1 MSATSVRLRVTFD
14 LGRYHATPWGAHVN
28 DGEVEW
34 PPSPWRLV
42 RALLAVSRTHVELAA
57 LRPAIDRGLQAL
69 IDAPP
74 PSYVLPPS
82 RASHTRHFVPSRKW
96 LPTTPKEMKLLLDGF
111 RVLDANV
118 ALEAWWRADLEPDEL
133 VALGETARRLAY
145 LGRSESLCTATLQAA
160 AAPASYHAVPLSQTT
175 EPGAGELRELLCFE
189 TGATLEE
196 TAGVSV
202 SQLRRERRRAPA
214 LTRHVSYLISE
225 PLDPAPARRA
235 PRGAAR
241 PTLARLRIVGADRPG
256 LHEAIVVAE
265 VARRALQSIYGRAD
279 QNATSTVFSGRD
291 GDRMRTDQ
299 HAHAHY
305 LLTSDPGSV
314 RVDHLTVWAPEGFG
328 PHEVAALAQ
337 LTELRDARAWP
348 QPLRIALT
356 ALGTPDTIALPDLC
370 AHTHCW
376 RTLTPI
382 VLTRH
387 AKRRAGQTV
396 DGPAQQIARELELR
410 GLPRARRI
418 TRLDGA
424 WHEFR
429 AQRPTGRRASP
440 AALVGAR
447 IELAAPTRGPIALGA
462 LAHFGLGLLVPDA

>member
-1 MSATSVRLRVTFD
+1 MSTTAVRLRVSFD

-42 RALLAVSRTHVELAA
+42 RALLATSRTHVELAD
-57 LRPAIDRGLQAL
+57 LRAAVDRGLQAL

-96 LPTTPKEMKLLLDGF
+96 SPTASHETDLLLDGF
-111 RVLDANV
+111 RVLDANG
-118 ALEAWWRADLEPDEL
+118 ALEAWWCADLEPDEL

-160 AAPASYHAVPLSQTT
+160 AEPASYHAVPLSQTA
-175 EPGAGELRELLCFE
+175 EPGAGELRELLGFE
-189 TGATLEE
+189 AGATLEE

-202 SQLRRERRRAPA
+202 SQLRRERRRTPA
-214 LTRHVSYLISE
+214 LTRQVTYLMSE
-225 PLDPAPARRA
+225 PLDPAPARRD
-235 PRGAAR
+235 PDGAAR
-241 PTLARLRIVGADRPG
+241 TTLARLRIVGGQRPG

-265 VARRALQSIYGRAD
+265 VARRALQSVYGRANE
-279 QNATSTVFSGRD
+279 NASSSVFSGRD
-291 GDRMRTDQ
+291 GERMRTDQ

-305 LLTSDPGSV
+305 LITSDPSSV

-328 PHEVAALAQ
+328 PNEVAALAQ
-337 LTELRDARAWP
+337 VTELRDARAWP

-356 ALGTPDTIALPDLC
+356 ALGTPDTLPLPDLC
-370 AHTHCW
+370 AYTHRW

-387 AKRRAGQTV
+387 PKRRGGQTI
-396 DGPAQQIARELELR
+396 DGPEDQIARELQLR
-410 GLPRARRI
+410 GLPRATRI
-418 TRLDGA
+418 TRIEGR

-429 AQRPTGRRASP
+429 AQRPTGRRAAP
-440 AALVGAR
+440 AALLGAH
-447 IELAAPTRGPIALGA
+447 IELAAPARGPIALGA

>member
-1 MSATSVRLRVTFD
+1 MSTTLVRLRISFD

-42 RALLAVSRTHVELAA
+42 RALLAVSRTHVELAD
-57 LRPAIDRGLQAL
+57 LRPALDRGLQAL

-96 LPTTPKEMKLLLDGF
+96 SPTASNETDLLLDGF
-111 RVLDANV
+111 RALDPDTP
-118 ALEAWWRADLEPDEL
+118 LEAWWRADLEADEL
-133 VALGETARRLAY
+133 AALSETARRLAY

-160 AAPASYHAVPLSQTT
+160 TEPACYHAVPLSSG
-175 EPGAGELRELLCFE
+175 EPGTGELRELLGFE
-189 TGATLEE
+189 AGATLED

-202 SQLRRERRRAPA
+202 TQLRREHRREPA
-214 LTRHVSYLISE
+214 LTRRVTYAVSE
-225 PLDPAPARRA
+225 PLDPAPLRCA
-235 PRGAAR
+235 PDGAAR
-241 PTLARLRIVGADRPG
+241 PTLARLRIVGGDRPG

-265 VARRALQSIYGRAD
+265 VARRALQSVYGRAN

-291 GDRMRTDQ
+291 GERMRTDQ

-305 LLTSDPGSV
+305 LVTSDPGSA

-328 PHEVAALAQ
+328 PNEVAALAQ
-337 LTELRDARAWP
+337 VTELRDARAWP
-348 QPLRIALT
+348 EPLRIALT
-356 ALGTPDTIALPDLC
+356 ALGTPDSLPLPDLC
-370 AHTHCW
+370 AHTNRW

-387 AKRRAGQTV
+387 AKRRGGQTI
-396 DGPAQQIARELELR
+396 DGPAEQIARELQLR
-410 GLPRARRI
+410 GLPPATRI
-418 TRLDGA
+418 TRTEGA

-429 AQRPTGRRASP
+429 ARRPTGRRPVP
-440 AALVGAR
+440 AALLGAR
-447 IELAAPTRGPIALGA
+447 IELAAPARGPIALGA